1 MERCIAIVIVNWNS
15 GPLLAHCIRSI
26 GAYHSGLVE
35 HVVVIDNASADESLA
50 MLPGAGDVPVPLRV
64 VRNDVNTGFA
74 AACNQGAALTNS
86 KYLLF
91 LNPDAELMNDS
102 LRAALEYL
110 ESPDHRDVG
119 VVGIQLEGEDGNVAR
134 SCARLP
140 APARLLAYSL
150 GINRLRPFRSWAT
163 RMEEWPHDCTRI
175 VDQVIGAF
183 FFTRRSVFDLLAG
196 FDERFFVYYEE
207 VDYSA
212 RMKAHGYHSVYLA
225 GVRARHV
232 GGGSSRNIKAKRL
245 FYSLQSCL
253 LYACKHFKPVGRW
266 VTIAGLLG
274 LEPVARLIFALLA
287 RSRSDFANTL
297 SAYKMLYGALPQI
310 LARAGKP

>member
-15 GPLLAHCIRSI
+15 GPLLSHCIRSI
-26 GAYHSGLVE
+26 AAYHSGLVE
-35 HVVVIDNASADESLA
+35 RVVVIDNASADESLA
-50 MLPGAGDVPVPLRV
+50 MLPGGGDLPVPLQV

-74 AACNQGAALTNS
+74 AACNQGAALTAS

-102 LRAALEYL
+102 LRAAYEYL
-110 ESPDHRDVG
+110 ESADHDDVG
-119 VVGIQLEGEDGNVAR
+119 VVGIQLEDEDGSVAR

-140 APARLLAYSL
+140 APARLLAHSL
-150 GINRLRPFRSWAT
+150 GINRLRPFRSWGT

-183 FFTRRSVFDLLAG
+183 FFTRRFVFDLLAG

-212 RMKAHGYHSVYLA
+212 RMKELGYHSVYLA
-225 GVRARHV
+225 GARARHV
-232 GGGSSRNIKAKRL
+232 GGGSSRNIKARRL
-245 FYSLQSCL
+245 FYSLRSCL
-253 LYACKHFKPVGRW
+253 LYARKHFKPVGKW
-266 VTIAGLLG
+266 VTMAALLG
-274 LEPVARLIFALLA
+274 LEPVARLILAVLA
-287 RSRSDFANTL
+287 RSRSDFENTI

-310 LARAGKP
+310 LARAGKL